1 MISEVLSMGEP
12 VVITVIVCLTLLII
26 THEVM
31 NK

>member
-1 MISEVLSMGEP
+1 MISEVLSMSEP
-12 VVITVIVCLTLLII
+12 VVITVIICLTLLII